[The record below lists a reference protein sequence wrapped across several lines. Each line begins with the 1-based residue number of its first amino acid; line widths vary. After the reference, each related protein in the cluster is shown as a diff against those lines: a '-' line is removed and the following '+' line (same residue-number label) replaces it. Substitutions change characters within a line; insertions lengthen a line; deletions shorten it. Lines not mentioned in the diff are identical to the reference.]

1 MSTDITVPQLPESVA
16 DATVASWA
24 KGPGD
29 QVQRDEVLVELET
42 DKVMLEVPAPADGV
56 LEEILHNEG
65 DLVTADTVLGRV
77 GEGAAQGEAT
87 DQDAGSDAPAQAQRS
102 ADAEVS
108 ATAPRTSGDAAPEA
122 SASAEAAGAAAKMG
136 PAARKLVE
144 EHRLNPEAITGSG
157 KGGRVTKEDVLKHLE
172 GGGEPSAT
180 PEQPAAQPAAP
191 ERESAPDSSGA
202 RAASSP
208 EPAPSPGAMADKAG
222 VAYGTGDRPE
232 KRVPMSRL
240 RARVAERL
248 LQATQQTAMLTTFN
262 EVDMKPAMDLRAR
275 YKEQFEQ
282 NHGVRLGFMSFFVAA
297 ATAAL
302 KRFPDINASIDGDEV
317 VYHGYC
323 DVGIAVA
330 SERGLVVPIV
340 RDAETLSMADIE
352 RQIRD
357 FGARAPEGRI
367 GIEEMTGG
375 TFTVTNGGVF
385 GSLVSTPILNPP
397 QSAILGM
404 HKIQERPVAIDGEVA
419 VRPMMYLALSY
430 DHRIVDGKDA
440 VQFLVEIKNVVEDP
454 ARLLLD
460 L

>member
-1 MSTDITVPQLPESVA
+1 MSTDITVPQLPESVS
-16 DATVASWA
+16 DATVASWT

-29 QVQRDEVLVELET
+29 PVQRDEVLVELET

-56 LEEILHNEG
+56 VEEILCNEG
-65 DLVTADTVLGRV
+65 DLVTAETVLGRV
-77 GEGAAQGEAT
+77 SAGAAQSEAASSGT
-87 DQDAGSDAPAQAQRS
+87 AGSEAPEHDS

-108 ATAPRTSGDAAPEA
+108 ATAPRTSGDTAPEK
-122 SASAEAAGAAAKMG
+122 SAQAEAGSAASKMG

-144 EHRLNPEAITGSG
+144 EHRLDPAAIAGSG
-157 KGGRVTKEDVLKHLE
+157 KGGRVTKEDVLKHIE
-172 GGGEPSAT
+172 GSGGAPAAEDR
-180 PEQPAAQPAAP
+180 AAQPAAREP
-191 ERESAPDSSGA
+191 ETQTARQDQAAP
-202 RAASSP
+202 
-208 EPAPSPGAMADKAG
+208 EQAPSPATMADRAG

-232 KRVPMSRL
+232 KRVPMTRL

-275 YKEQFEQ
+275 YKDRFEQ
-282 NHGVRLGFMSFFVAA
+282 THGVRLGFMSFFVAA

-302 KRFPDINASIDGDEV
+302 KRFPDINASIDGNDV

-330 SERGLVVPIV
+330 SERGLVVPIL
-340 RDAETLSMADIE
+340 RDAETLSLADIE

-357 FGARAPEGRI
+357 FGERAPEGRI

-440 VQFLVEIKNVVEDP
+440 VQFLVEIKNLVEDP